1 MLFAK
6 GNVYEIIAIAS
17 LIGSSSSAMF
27 ITILAITGSLIGKNI
42 GNDYV

>member
-6 GNVYEIIAIAS
+6 GNVYEITAIAS

-27 ITILAITGSLIGKNI
+27 IAILAITGSLIGKNI
-42 GNDYV
+42 GNDYI